1 MGPTCAGST
10 PRGESAAPSRAVS
23 ASSLLES
30 PRRCRAMMAL
40 RLRINVF
47 SAGLR
52 VRSAGGGT
60 CAAGWFT
67 EATAERSAAESA
79 G

>member
-1 MGPTCAGST
+1 
-10 PRGESAAPSRAVS
+10 
-23 ASSLLES
+23 
-30 PRRCRAMMAL
+30 MMAL